1 MRQRKGQAT
10 VEFALALPF
19 LVFFLMVFIYLGLFL
34 MDYMNMTTMAREAAR
49 AASLVEIQNPSS
61 YKSDSDRRKA
71 IQAAYKKLGE
81 NYVEIYTQNA
91 PLVFY
96 RVTAVNLQLKTV
108 VNASDGVEA
117 KMELQ
122 PKKDQDLQFV
132 LDIVKA
138 VLPKQVER
146 TAVMRREDVWRDKNL

>member
-1 MRQRKGQAT
+1 MRRGKGQAT

-49 AASLVEIQNPSS
+49 AASLVEIQNPSA
-61 YKSDSDRRKA
+61 YENDSKRRKA
-71 IQAAYKKLGE
+71 IQAAYKKIGE
-81 NYVEIYTQNA
+81 NYVEIYKQNA

-96 RVTAVNLQLKTV
+96 RVKAIDFQLKTV
-108 VNASDGVEA
+108 VKPSDGVEA